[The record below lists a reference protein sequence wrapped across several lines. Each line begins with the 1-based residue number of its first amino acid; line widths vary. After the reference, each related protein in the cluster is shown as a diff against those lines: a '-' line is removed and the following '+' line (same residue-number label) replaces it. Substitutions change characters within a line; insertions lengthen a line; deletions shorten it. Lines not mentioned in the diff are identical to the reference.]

1 MNIRKFLA
9 VLVAAAMCFS
19 FCMAAYA
26 VNGAQRAPEE
36 NVTNESTTAE
46 NSTDEESTSQEVT
59 EEPSSEEASSEE
71 NSTDQDVSEESSKV
85 PEEDASEESSEVP
98 EEDESEESSSEESS
112 EAPDEDDVIALIINL
127 LGKINLEEV
136 KDAFNDINEALGLPR
151 IESYTDI
158 PAYAD
163 ALYGKLEEMGLGY
176 GDIINGLASS
186 DLLDWLN
193 KLIFGGGS
201 SVPSTTVPSEDSS
214 DDFFEE
220 IPDSEESPIPDTGV
234 SFGVVAAAVAA
245 MGGSGALALILRKRD
260 SDEE

>member
-1 MNIRKFLA
+1 MKIRKLISILLA
-9 VLVAAAMCFS
+9 AVMCLSLSSVAF
-19 FCMAAYA
+19 A
-26 VNGAQRAPEE
+26 VNGGEE
-36 NVTNESTTAE
+36 STDEIVTDESTTAE
-46 NSTDEESTSQEVT
+46 EPTSENVSEEPSPEESTS
-59 EEPSSEEASSEE
+59 EETP
-71 NSTDQDVSEESSKV
+71 SEESTEK
-85 PEEDASEESSEVP
+85 PSEEESTEKP
-98 EEDESEESSSEESS
+98 SEEESTQ
-112 EAPDEDDVIALIINL
+112 APDEDDVISLIISL
-127 LGKINLEEV
+127 LGKIDLEEV

-201 SVPSTTVPSEDSS
+201 SAPSTTVPSEDSS

>member
-1 MNIRKFLA
+1 MKIRKLISILLA
-9 VLVAAAMCFS
+9 AVMCLSLSSVAF
-19 FCMAAYA
+19 A
-26 VNGAQRAPEE
+26 VNGGEESTDEIVTDESTPAEEPTSE
-36 NVTNESTTAE
+36 NVSEEPSP
-46 NSTDEESTSQEVT
+46 EESTS
-59 EEPSSEEASSEE
+59 EETP
-71 NSTDQDVSEESSKV
+71 SEESTEK
-85 PEEDASEESSEVP
+85 PSEEESTEKP
-98 EEDESEESSSEESS
+98 SEEESTQ
-112 EAPDEDDVIALIINL
+112 APDEDDVISLIISL
-127 LGKINLEEV
+127 LGKIDLEEV

-201 SVPSTTVPSEDSS
+201 SAPSTTVPSEDSS
-214 DDFFEE
+214 DDFFDE

>member
-1 MNIRKFLA
+1 MKIRKLISILLA
-9 VLVAAAMCFS
+9 AVMCLSLSSVAF
-19 FCMAAYA
+19 A
-26 VNGAQRAPEE
+26 VNGGEE
-36 NVTNESTTAE
+36 STDEIVTDESTTAE
-46 NSTDEESTSQEVT
+46 EPTSENVSEEPAPEESTS
-59 EEPSSEEASSEE
+59 EEKPSEEESTEKPSEE
-71 NSTDQDVSEESSKV
+71 ESTEKPSEE
-85 PEEDASEESSEVP
+85 ESTQ
-98 EEDESEESSSEESS
+98 
-112 EAPDEDDVIALIINL
+112 APDEDDVISLIISL
-127 LGKINLEEV
+127 LGKIDLEEV

-201 SVPSTTVPSEDSS
+201 SAPSTTVPSEDSS
-214 DDFFEE
+214 DDFFDE

>member
-1 MNIRKFLA
+1 
-9 VLVAAAMCFS
+9 
-19 FCMAAYA
+19 
-26 VNGAQRAPEE
+26 
-36 NVTNESTTAE
+36 
-46 NSTDEESTSQEVT
+46 
-59 EEPSSEEASSEE
+59 
-71 NSTDQDVSEESSKV
+71 
-85 PEEDASEESSEVP
+85 
-98 EEDESEESSSEESS
+98 
-112 EAPDEDDVIALIINL
+112 
-127 LGKINLEEV
+127 
-136 KDAFNDINEALGLPR
+136 
-151 IESYTDI
+151 
-158 PAYAD
+158 
-163 ALYGKLEEMGLGY
+163 

-201 SVPSTTVPSEDSS
+201 SAPSTTVPSEDSS

>member
-1 MNIRKFLA
+1 MKIRKLISILLA
-9 VLVAAAMCFS
+9 AVMCLSLSSVAF
-19 FCMAAYA
+19 A
-26 VNGAQRAPEE
+26 VNGGEE
-36 NVTNESTTAE
+36 STDEIVTDESTTAE
-46 NSTDEESTSQEVT
+46 EPTSENVSEEPAPEESTS
-59 EEPSSEEASSEE
+59 EE
-71 NSTDQDVSEESSKV
+71 NPSEESTEK
-85 PEEDASEESSEVP
+85 PSEEESTEKP
-98 EEDESEESSSEESS
+98 SEEESTQ
-112 EAPDEDDVIALIINL
+112 APDKDDVISLIISL
-127 LGKINLEEV
+127 LGKIDLEEV

-201 SVPSTTVPSEDSS
+201 SAPSTTVPSEDSS

>member
-1 MNIRKFLA
+1 MKIRKLISILLA
-9 VLVAAAMCFS
+9 AVMCLSLSSVAF
-19 FCMAAYA
+19 A
-26 VNGAQRAPEE
+26 VNGGEE
-36 NVTNESTTAE
+36 STDEIVTDESTTAE
-46 NSTDEESTSQEVT
+46 EPTSENVSEEPSPEESTS
-59 EEPSSEEASSEE
+59 EETP
-71 NSTDQDVSEESSKV
+71 SEESTEK
-85 PEEDASEESSEVP
+85 PSEEESTEKP
-98 EEDESEESSSEESS
+98 SEEESTQ
-112 EAPDEDDVIALIINL
+112 APDKDDVISLIISL
-127 LGKINLEEV
+127 LGKIDLEEV

-201 SVPSTTVPSEDSS
+201 SAPSTTVPSEDSS

>member
-1 MNIRKFLA
+1 MKIRKLISILLA
-9 VLVAAAMCFS
+9 AVMCLSLSSVAF
-19 FCMAAYA
+19 A
-26 VNGAQRAPEE
+26 VNGGEE
-36 NVTNESTTAE
+36 STDEIVTDESTTAE
-46 NSTDEESTSQEVT
+46 EPTSENVSEEPAPEESTS
-59 EEPSSEEASSEE
+59 EE
-71 NSTDQDVSEESSKV
+71 NPSEESTEK
-85 PEEDASEESSEVP
+85 PSEEESTEKP
-98 EEDESEESSSEESS
+98 SEEESTQ
-112 EAPDEDDVIALIINL
+112 APDEDDVISLIISL
-127 LGKINLEEV
+127 LGKIDLEEV

-201 SVPSTTVPSEDSS
+201 SAPSTTVPSEDSS

>member
-1 MNIRKFLA
+1 MCLS
-9 VLVAAAMCFS
+9 LSSVAF
-19 FCMAAYA
+19 A
-26 VNGAQRAPEE
+26 VNGEE
-36 NVTNESTTAE
+36 ESTDEIVTDESTTAE
-46 NSTDEESTSQEVT
+46 EPTSENVSEEPSPEESTS
-59 EEPSSEEASSEE
+59 EETP
-71 NSTDQDVSEESSKV
+71 SEESTEK
-85 PEEDASEESSEVP
+85 PSEEESTEKP
-98 EEDESEESSSEESS
+98 SEEESTQ
-112 EAPDEDDVIALIINL
+112 APDEDDVISLIISL
-127 LGKINLEEV
+127 LGKIDLEEV

-201 SVPSTTVPSEDSS
+201 SAPSTTVPSEDSS

>member
-1 MNIRKFLA
+1 MKIRKLISILLA
-9 VLVAAAMCFS
+9 AVMCLSLSSVAF
-19 FCMAAYA
+19 A
-26 VNGAQRAPEE
+26 VNGEE
-36 NVTNESTTAE
+36 ESTDEIVTDESTTAE
-46 NSTDEESTSQEVT
+46 EPTSENVSEEPAPEESTS
-59 EEPSSEEASSEE
+59 EEAPSEE
-71 NSTDQDVSEESSKV
+71 NPTEKPSEEESTEK
-85 PEEDASEESSEVP
+85 PSEEESTEKP
-98 EEDESEESSSEESS
+98 SEEESTQ
-112 EAPDEDDVIALIINL
+112 APDEDDVISLIISL
-127 LGKINLEEV
+127 LGKIDLEEV

-163 ALYGKLEEMGLGY
+163 ALYEKLEEMGLGY

-201 SVPSTTVPSEDSS
+201 SAPSTTVPSEDSS
-214 DDFFEE
+214 DDFFDE

-234 SFGVVAAAVAA
+234 SFGVVVAAVAA
-245 MGGSGALALILRKRD
+245 MGGSGALALILRKRN

>member
-1 MNIRKFLA
+1 MKIRKLISILLA
-9 VLVAAAMCFS
+9 AVMCLSLSSVAF
-19 FCMAAYA
+19 A
-26 VNGAQRAPEE
+26 VNGGEE
-36 NVTNESTTAE
+36 STDEIVTDESTTAE
-46 NSTDEESTSQEVT
+46 EPTSENVSEEPAPEESTS
-59 EEPSSEEASSEE
+59 EE
-71 NSTDQDVSEESSKV
+71 NPSEESTEK
-85 PEEDASEESSEVP
+85 PSEEESTEKP
-98 EEDESEESSSEESS
+98 SEEESTQ
-112 EAPDEDDVIALIINL
+112 APDEDDVISLIISL
-127 LGKINLEEV
+127 LGKIDLEEV

-201 SVPSTTVPSEDSS
+201 SAPSTTVPSEDSS
-214 DDFFEE
+214 DDFFDE

>member
-1 MNIRKFLA
+1 MKIRKLISILLA
-9 VLVAAAMCFS
+9 AVMCLSLSSVAF
-19 FCMAAYA
+19 A
-26 VNGAQRAPEE
+26 VNGEE
-36 NVTNESTTAE
+36 ESTDEIVTDESTTAE
-46 NSTDEESTSQEVT
+46 EPTSENVSEEPAPEESTS
-59 EEPSSEEASSEE
+59 EE
-71 NSTDQDVSEESSKV
+71 NPSEESTEK
-85 PEEDASEESSEVP
+85 PSEEESTEKP
-98 EEDESEESSSEESS
+98 SEEESTQ
-112 EAPDEDDVIALIINL
+112 APDKDDVISLIISL
-127 LGKINLEEV
+127 LGKIDLEEV

-201 SVPSTTVPSEDSS
+201 SAPSTTVPSEDSS

>member
-1 MNIRKFLA
+1 MKIRKLISILLA
-9 VLVAAAMCFS
+9 AVMCLSLSSVAF
-19 FCMAAYA
+19 A
-26 VNGAQRAPEE
+26 VNGEE
-36 NVTNESTTAE
+36 ESTDEIVTDESTTAE
-46 NSTDEESTSQEVT
+46 EPTSENVSEEPSPEESTSEVAPP
-59 EEPSSEEASSEE
+59 EETP
-71 NSTDQDVSEESSKV
+71 SEESTEK
-85 PEEDASEESSEVP
+85 PSEEESTEKP
-98 EEDESEESSSEESS
+98 SEEESTQ
-112 EAPDEDDVIALIINL
+112 APDKDDVISLIISL
-127 LGKINLEEV
+127 LGKIDLEEV

-201 SVPSTTVPSEDSS
+201 SAPSTTVPSEDSS

>member
-1 MNIRKFLA
+1 MKIRKLIAMLIAA
-9 VLVAAAMCFS
+9 VMCFS
-19 FCMAAYA
+19 LSAVAFA
-26 VNGAQRAPEE
+26 VNGEE
-36 NVTNESTTAE
+36 ESTQE
-46 NSTDEESTSQEVT
+46 NTTVENPSAEESTS
-59 EEPSSEEASSEE
+59 EE
-71 NSTDQDVSEESSKV
+71 VSEEPA
-85 PEEDASEESSEVP
+85 PEESTSEVAPPEENPSEESTEKP
-98 EEDESEESSSEESS
+98 SEEESTEKPSEEESTQ
-112 EAPDEDDVIALIINL
+112 APDEDDIISLIISL
-127 LGKINLEEV
+127 LGKIDLEEV

-201 SVPSTTVPSEDSS
+201 SAPSTTVPSEDSS

-260 SDEE
+260 SDEK

>member
-1 MNIRKFLA
+1 MKIRKLISILLA
-9 VLVAAAMCFS
+9 AVMCLSLSSVAF
-19 FCMAAYA
+19 A
-26 VNGAQRAPEE
+26 VNGEE
-36 NVTNESTTAE
+36 ESTDEIVTDESTTAE
-46 NSTDEESTSQEVT
+46 EPTSENVSEEPSPEESTS
-59 EEPSSEEASSEE
+59 EE
-71 NSTDQDVSEESSKV
+71 NPSEESTEK
-85 PEEDASEESSEVP
+85 PSEEESTEKP
-98 EEDESEESSSEESS
+98 SEEESTK
-112 EAPDEDDVIALIINL
+112 APDEDDVISLIISL
-127 LGKINLEEV
+127 LGKIDLEEV

-201 SVPSTTVPSEDSS
+201 SAPSTTAPSEDSS

>member
-1 MNIRKFLA
+1 MKIRKLISILLA
-9 VLVAAAMCFS
+9 AVMCLSLSSVAF
-19 FCMAAYA
+19 A
-26 VNGAQRAPEE
+26 VNGGEE
-36 NVTNESTTAE
+36 STDEIVTDESTTAE
-46 NSTDEESTSQEVT
+46 EPTSENVSEEPAPEESTS
-59 EEPSSEEASSEE
+59 EEKPSEEESTEKPSEE
-71 NSTDQDVSEESSKV
+71 ESTEKPSEE
-85 PEEDASEESSEVP
+85 ESTQ
-98 EEDESEESSSEESS
+98 
-112 EAPDEDDVIALIINL
+112 APDEDDVISLIISL
-127 LGKINLEEV
+127 LGKIDLEEV

-201 SVPSTTVPSEDSS
+201 SAPSTTVPSEDSS